1 MSWLRKS
8 IVTAVSLIAAGTLF
22 AGVAQAQHKVKIRV
36 GQVAPI
42 ALFWPDF
49 IAQQKGFYAAEGL
62 DVESNFLGSVSAIV
76 QQIIGNSID
85 VGFTTAETAIR
96 AADKGGDV
104 IILGET
110 VYKWP
115 YSFMAARDIKKPQD
129 LKGKK
134 VILAEPKQDLVYLW
148 DEWLHENGMKSSD
161 VDQVFD
167 GATPNR
173 YAALVAGA
181 VQCAVVSQPFDF
193 KAIQEGYTQLF
204 DTSFMKKHY
213 SFVVVA
219 ARRKWTHDNPKVAAA
234 FMRAIGKAIAWWYD
248 PKNKE
253 EAVDILQKVSKQ
265 KRPLII
271 ETYDYYH
278 NKVQPYPKDAKL
290 QPDGFKN
297 LLDALVQADQIK
309 KRPASFYTDPN
320 PQS

>member
-1 MSWLRKS
+1 MSWLRNS
-8 IVTAVSLIAAGTLF
+8 TLAALALPAAAVLCAGI
-22 AGVAQAQHKVKIRV
+22 AQAQDKVKVRV

-49 IAQQKGFYAAEGL
+49 VAQQKGFYAAEGL
-62 DVESNFLGSVSAIV
+62 DVESTFLGSVAGIV
-76 QQIIGNSID
+76 QQIIGGSID

-115 YSFMAARDIKKPQD
+115 YSFMAAKDIKTPQD

-134 VILAEPKQDLVYLW
+134 VILSTPNQDLVYLW
-148 DEWLHENGMKSSD
+148 EDWLRDNGMEPTD

-173 YAALVAGA
+173 YAALANGA
-181 VQCAVVSQPFDF
+181 VQAAVVSQPFDF

-204 DTSFMKKHY
+204 DTSFMEKHY
-213 SFVVVA
+213 SFVVIA
-219 ARRKWTHDNPKVAAA
+219 ARRDWVHDNPKVAAA
-234 FMRAIGKAIAWWYD
+234 FMLAIGKAIAWWDD
-248 PKNKE
+248 PNNKE
-253 EAVDILQKVSKQ
+253 EAIDILQKVSKQ
-265 KRPLII
+265 DRDLIT
-271 ETYDYYH
+271 ETYEYYH
-278 NKVQPYPKDAKL
+278 DKVHPYPQDAKL

-297 LLDALVQADQIK
+297 LLDALVAAKQIED
-309 KRPASFYTDPN
+309 RPASFYTDPN
-320 PQS
+320 PQ